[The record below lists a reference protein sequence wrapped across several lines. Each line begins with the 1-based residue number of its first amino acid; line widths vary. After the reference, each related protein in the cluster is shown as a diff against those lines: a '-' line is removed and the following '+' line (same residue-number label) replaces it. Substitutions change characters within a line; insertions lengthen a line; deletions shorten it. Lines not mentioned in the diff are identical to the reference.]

1 MRISVA
7 NDHRGVELKR
17 AIIAK
22 LESLGH
28 QVCDDGASGS
38 ESVDYPDFASLVACK
53 VSDGAIDRGVLICG
67 TGIGMAIAAN
77 KYPGVRAAPCSDEVT
92 AEISRRHNDLNILC
106 LSADLLS
113 ARVAERMV
121 ELAAQQPGFLGA
133 ESARDAEGFGITV
146 SYWAT
151 EEAIVSWRRHAE
163 HRAAQEQGRA
173 QWYAHFEVRVAR
185 VERAWG
191 KPA

>member
-1 MRISVA
+1 M
-7 NDHRGVELKR
+7 
-17 AIIAK
+17 
-22 LESLGH
+22 
-28 QVCDDGASGS
+28 
-38 ESVDYPDFASLVACK
+38 
-53 VSDGAIDRGVLICG
+53 IDPAFSRLPEPPYYAV
-67 TGIGMAIAAN
+67 
-77 KYPGVRAAPCSDEVT
+77 VFS
-92 AEISRRHNDLNILC
+92 SRRTPGDQGYE
-106 LSADLLS
+106 AM
-113 ARVAERMV
+113 AERMV

-151 EEAIVSWRRHAE
+151 EEAIASWRRHAE